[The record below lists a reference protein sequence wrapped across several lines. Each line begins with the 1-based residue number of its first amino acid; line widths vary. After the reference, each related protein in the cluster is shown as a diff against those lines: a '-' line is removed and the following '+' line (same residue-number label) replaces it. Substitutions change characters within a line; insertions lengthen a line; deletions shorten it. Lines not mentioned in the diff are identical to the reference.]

1 MGAEPP
7 DHDLSP
13 RAHSGAA
20 LVWRTL
26 HFEDALRR
34 DIFARYGVV
43 SLVIAGGRGV
53 GLGLDCDQRSARLWS
68 SRVEHRRTFLGR
80 GGNGD
85 HAVRVAATIRN
96 HRCGDRFADWLCR
109 DAGGGVIGFCQKAWA
124 SLARL
129 PATSE

>member
-1 MGAEPP
+1 MGAEPS

-68 SRVEHRRTFLGR
+68 SRVEHPRAFLRRGA
-80 GGNGD
+80 NQ
-85 HAVRVAATIRN
+85 ASAALLAPPTPIIR
-96 HRCGDRFADWLCR
+96 LT
-109 DAGGGVIGFCQKAWA
+109 V
-124 SLARL
+124 
-129 PATSE
+129 

>member
-68 SRVEHRRTFLGR
+68 SRVEHRRAFLRR
-80 GGNGD
+80 GGNGGD
-85 HAVRVAATIRN
+85 AVRVAPTLPNPPLRHPLPHSLFPLA
-96 HRCGDRFADWLCR
+96 A
-109 DAGGGVIGFCQKAWA
+109 AG
-124 SLARL
+124 
-129 PATSE
+129 